1 MIILALPSMR
11 DIHKMRPLRMC
22 IEVVTERGDD
32 CRGWEEAMLSVCG
45 ANASQTASA
54 RIERESFSWLST
66 TTTSRWVVPRGCACR
81 ADGGSSSREEPPA
94 RAGPA
99 AAEA

>member
-1 MIILALPSMR
+1 
-11 DIHKMRPLRMC
+11 
-22 IEVVTERGDD
+22 
-32 CRGWEEAMLSVCG
+32 MLSVCG

-66 TTTSRWVVPRGCACR
+66 TTTNRWVVPRGCACR
-81 ADGGSSSREEPPA
+81 ADGGSSSREEPPPRPPA

-99 AAEA
+99 AAEG